1 MMEHYFLE
9 GSLLEMHERYQ
20 DAIREYS
27 RALRFGTTSGAVHYA
42 IAKCFR
48 ALGQDDSAL
57 VHAQESVRRDPRNI
71 GAQLQYGELLLEN
84 GSFYPALEQFE
95 KIIEHEPN
103 NSEVRYMLARMWQHR
118 DPERAI
124 MHYEYIRQNL
134 GDNFDAL
141 LNLSEIYLN
150 NRRYN
155 RAIDVIQQLLEL
167 GPVNPDIYRLLG
179 DTYLRA
185 ERFDDAIALIDDASG
200 RLATDSIV
208 ELYFIDQFEL
218 VGERLEQHYEAPS
231 GLRSYVQA
239 LATRGPEILPESWRI
254 RFYSGLALLHLDDS
268 RRADSLI
275 AFALR
280 NRNVAADDWLAAAN
294 VYIDRK
300 QYERVLSVLGPT
312 AGRYSDTDVLLDIG
326 IAFARTGRND
336 SAERY
341 LRRSIDLDEGNAA
354 AWAELG
360 SMYLR
365 QERFGA
371 GLASYEKAIAYA
383 PDNPQFQNDCAAIL
397 AERGLHLDRALA
409 LAREAL
415 YAEPENEEF
424 LATMG
429 WIYFRLD
436 DFERALQYIQR
447 SIAIGGAGPLVW
459 EHLGDIQRARG
470 DLASA
475 REAYQRALKLVPG
488 NSELQKKLNGVR

>member
-1 MMEHYFLE
+1 MEHYFLE
-9 GSLLEMHERYQ
+9 GSLLEMRERYE

-27 RALRFGTTSGAVHYA
+27 RALRFGTTPGAVHYA

-84 GSFYPALEQFE
+84 GNFYPALEQFE
-95 KIIEHEPN
+95 QIIGQEPN
-103 NSEVRYMLARMWQHR
+103 NSEVRYMLARMWQQR

-141 LNLSEIYLN
+141 LNLSELYLN
-150 NRRYN
+150 HRHYN
-155 RAIDVIQQLLEL
+155 RAIDVMQQLLEL
-167 GPVNPDIYRLLG
+167 GPVNPDIYRLLS
-179 DTYLRA
+179 DTYMRA
-185 ERFDDAIALIDDASG
+185 ERFDEAIALIDDASE
-200 RLATDSIV
+200 RLASDSIV

-218 VGERLEQHYEAPS
+218 VGERLEEHYEAPP

-239 LATRGPEILPESWRI
+239 LAARGPEILPGSWRI
-254 RFYSGLALLHLDDS
+254 RFHSGLALLHLDDS

-280 NRNVAADDWLAAAN
+280 NKSVAADDWLAAAK
-294 VYIDRK
+294 VYIGRK
-300 QYERVLSVLGPT
+300 EYERVLSVLGPT
-312 AGRYSDTDVLLDIG
+312 AGRYADSDVLRDIG
-326 IAFARTGRND
+326 VAYARTGRND

-341 LRRSIDLDEGNAA
+341 LRRSLDLDEANAA

-360 SMYLR
+360 NMYLR

-371 GLASYEKAIAYA
+371 GLASYEKAITFA

-397 AERGLHLDRALA
+397 AERGIHLDRALT

-415 YAEPENEEF
+415 QAEPENEEF

-429 WIYFRLD
+429 WIYFRLN

-447 SIAIGGAGPLVW
+447 SVAIGGAGPLVW
-459 EHLGDIQRARG
+459 EHLGDVQRARG

-475 REAYQRALKLVPG
+475 REAYRSALKIVPG
-488 NSELQKKLNGVR
+488 NHELQKKLDGVR